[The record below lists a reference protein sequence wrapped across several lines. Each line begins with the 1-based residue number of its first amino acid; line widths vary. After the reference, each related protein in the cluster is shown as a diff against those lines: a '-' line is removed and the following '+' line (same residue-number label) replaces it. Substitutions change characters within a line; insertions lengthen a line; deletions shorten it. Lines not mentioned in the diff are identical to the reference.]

1 MILEPSFWNYLVFFP
16 HEDEQ
21 GYDGIHDGGIKCIK
35 DNAPEWAKKAYAEY
49 LKEQVNLKERNMK
62 A

>member
-49 LKEQVNLKERNMK
+49 LKEQVNLKEQNMK

>member
-16 HEDEQ
+16 YEDEQ
-21 GYDGIHDGGIKCIK
+21 GYDGVHDGGIKCIK
-35 DNAPEWAKKAYAEY
+35 DNAPEWAKKAYVEY
-49 LKEQVNLKERNMK
+49 LNERKNLKEQNTK

>member
-16 HEDEQ
+16 YEDEQ
-21 GYDGIHDGGIKCIK
+21 GYDGVHDGGIKCIK
-35 DNAPEWAKKAYAEY
+35 DNAPEWAKKAYVEY
-49 LKEQVNLKERNMK
+49 LKEQNTK